1 MVTFYNPLNCAGWTR
16 AGTGYVEFGG
26 ACMKSK
32 LGFVIL
38 FFLVA
43 ILKKW
48 GGEEIGLS
56 FNFIVSL
63 IAGLGAYALIIFF
76 TGSFKFA
83 MLAGLIGAA
92 AGGYLGGSIFGDSGD
107 GGY

>member
-1 MVTFYNPLNCAGWTR
+1 MNKKASIFLSVI
-16 AGTGYVEFGG
+16 YVLL
-26 ACMKSK
+26 SIV
-32 LGFVIL
+32 LI
-38 FFLVA
+38 
-43 ILKKW
+43 W
-48 GGEEIGLS
+48 GMA
-56 FNFIVSL
+56 L